1 MKSQSIIRLSSTTLA
16 LCGML
21 MLTPRGN
28 AAPKDT
34 LDAADVKFVKT
45 ESAATSAEMKIAGLG
60 VQKAE
65 RPDIKAF
72 AETLVTDHTQ
82 ALKELTALAV
92 EKGVDVSAVIDPKHA
107 AEFQKLEKA
116 SKDDF
121 DKEFLADMISDHK
134 KCVSSFE
141 EAAKAAKNSDV
152 KKWAARMLPTLKAHL
167 AKAQELA
174 TE

>member
-1 MKSQSIIRLSSTTLA
+1 MKSLSNIRLSSTAIA
-16 LCGML
+16 LCGL
-21 MLTPRGN
+21 LLLSPQCN

-34 LDAADVKFVKT
+34 LDAADVEFVKT
-45 ESAATSAEMKIAGLG
+45 ESAAGSAEVKLAGLG

-65 RPDIKAF
+65 RPDIKVF
-72 AETLVTDHTQ
+72 AEMLVTDHTQ
-82 ALKELTALAV
+82 AHKELMALAV
-92 EKGVDVSAVIDPKHA
+92 EKGVDVSAVIDPRHA
-107 AEFQKLEKA
+107 EEFQKLEKA
-116 SKDDF
+116 SKADF

-167 AKAQELA
+167 AKAEELA